1 MQGEKPAKG
10 RIEPLINSQKTKEEE
25 RMKWLLVKGGFRHE
39 GVKYDNEREMEF
51 PETLEEL
58 TENYSDEEIVKKFN
72 AELRRNY
79 AQQLR
84 DEKAL
89 ELGIQSISKAD
100 QAQIDFLSGIL
111 NSLGVD
117 TQELRTL
124 ADYQEALKEVTQG

>member
-1 MQGEKPAKG
+1 M
-10 RIEPLINSQKTKEEE
+10 
-25 RMKWLLVKGGFRHE
+25 LLVKGGFRHE
-39 GVKYDNEREMEF
+39 GVKFDNEREMPF

-58 TENYSDEEIVKKFN
+58 TTEYPEDVIVRKFN

-89 ELGIQSISKAD
+89 ELGIQTISKAD

-111 NSLGVD
+111 ESLGVD

>member
-1 MQGEKPAKG
+1 
-10 RIEPLINSQKTKEEE
+10 
-25 RMKWLLVKGGFRHE
+25 MKMLLVKGGFRHE

-58 TENYSDEEIVKKFN
+58 IEHYPEEVIVRKFN

-89 ELGIQSISKAD
+89 ELGIQKVSKAD
-100 QAQIDFLSGIL
+100 QAQIDFLKGIL
-111 NSLGVD
+111 DTLGVD
-117 TQELRTL
+117 TEELRTL
-124 ADYQEALKEVTQG
+124 ADYQNALKEATQG

>member
-1 MQGEKPAKG
+1 
-10 RIEPLINSQKTKEEE
+10 
-25 RMKWLLVKGGFRHE
+25 MKLMKVKGGFRHE

-58 TENYSDEEIVKKFN
+58 IENYPEEVIVTKFN
-72 AELRRNY
+72 SELRRNY

-89 ELGIQSISKAD
+89 ELGIQTISKAD

-111 NSLGVD
+111 NSLGYD
-117 TQELRTL
+117 TEDLRTL

>member
-1 MQGEKPAKG
+1 
-10 RIEPLINSQKTKEEE
+10 
-25 RMKWLLVKGGFRHE
+25 MKLMMVKGGFRHE
-39 GVKYDNEREMEF
+39 GKKHDNEKEMPF

-58 TENYSDEEIVKKFN
+58 IEEYPENVIVTKFN
-72 AELRRNY
+72 SELRRNY

-89 ELGIQSISKAD
+89 ELGIQTISKAD

-111 NSLGVD
+111 NSLGYD

>member
-1 MQGEKPAKG
+1 
-10 RIEPLINSQKTKEEE
+10 
-25 RMKWLLVKGGFRHE
+25 MKMMKVKGGFRHE

-58 TENYSDEEIVKKFN
+58 IEEYPESVIVTKFN
-72 AELRRNY
+72 SELRRNY

-89 ELGIQSISKAD
+89 ELGIQTISKAD

-111 NSLGVD
+111 NSLGYD
-117 TQELRTL
+117 TEDLRTL

>member
-1 MQGEKPAKG
+1 
-10 RIEPLINSQKTKEEE
+10 
-25 RMKWLLVKGGFRHE
+25 MKWLLVKGGFRHE
-39 GVKYDNEREMEF
+39 GVKYDNSREMEF

-58 TENYSDEEIVKKFN
+58 REEYTDEEIVKKFN

-89 ELGIQSISKAD
+89 ELGIQTISKAD
-100 QAQIDFLSGIL
+100 QAQIDFLAGIL

-117 TQELRTL
+117 TEELRTL
-124 ADYQEALKEVTQG
+124 ADYQEALKEATQS

>member
-1 MQGEKPAKG
+1 
-10 RIEPLINSQKTKEEE
+10 
-25 RMKWLLVKGGFRHE
+25 MKLLLVKGGFRHE

-51 PETLEEL
+51 PENLDELVEHYPEEV
-58 TENYSDEEIVKKFN
+58 IVTKFN
-72 AELRRNY
+72 SELRRNY

-89 ELGIQSISKAD
+89 ELGIQTISKAD

-117 TQELRTL
+117 TSELRTL
-124 ADYQEALKEVTQG
+124 ADYQEALKEVTQS

>member
-1 MQGEKPAKG
+1 
-10 RIEPLINSQKTKEEE
+10 
-25 RMKWLLVKGGFRHE
+25 MKMLLVKGGFRHE

-58 TENYSDEEIVKKFN
+58 IEHYPEEVIVRKFN

-89 ELGIQSISKAD
+89 ELGIQKVSKAD
-100 QAQIDFLSGIL
+100 QAQIDFLKGIL
-111 NSLGVD
+111 DTLGVD
-117 TQELRTL
+117 TDELRTL
-124 ADYQEALKEVTQG
+124 ADYQNALKEATQG

>member
-1 MQGEKPAKG
+1 
-10 RIEPLINSQKTKEEE
+10 
-25 RMKWLLVKGGFRHE
+25 MKLLKVKGGFRHE
-39 GVKYDNEREMEF
+39 GVKYDNEREMPF

-58 TENYSDEEIVKKFN
+58 IEHYPENVIVAKFN
-72 AELRRNY
+72 SELRRNY